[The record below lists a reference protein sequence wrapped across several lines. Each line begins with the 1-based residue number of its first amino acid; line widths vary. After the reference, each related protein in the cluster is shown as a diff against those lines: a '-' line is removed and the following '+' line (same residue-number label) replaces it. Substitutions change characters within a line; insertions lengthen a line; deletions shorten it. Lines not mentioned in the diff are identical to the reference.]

1 MPKKANAFLITGSP
15 RCRAAWLS
23 VLCSTANARCYYNPS
38 YGFTDLSDLERLYE
52 SDHYKFVGAAD
63 SVLALFLPQIL
74 DTIKPRTLIVYR
86 EPEKRTRYTKQ
97 AFEAMEAVKNHPL
110 VLCAPFE
117 ALAHKRVIQKLFWHL
132 LPGEAFDEERYA
144 QLEKMRIT
152 ADPEWA
158 AAEYVKCRPQLE
170 RFIRT
175 AQWQAET
182 A

>member
-1 MPKKANAFLITGSP
+1 MPKKANSFLITGSP
-15 RCRAAWLS
+15 RCRAAWLT
-23 VLCSTANARCYYNPS
+23 VLCTTANSRCYYSPS
-38 YGFTDLSDLERLYE
+38 YYFTDLSDLERLYE

-63 SVLALFLPQIL
+63 SLLTLFLPQIL
-74 DTIKPRTLIVYR
+74 DTIKPRTLVVYR
-86 EPEKRTRYTKQ
+86 EPEKETRLTKQ
-97 AFEAMEAVKNHPL
+97 AYDVMESVKNHPL
-110 VLCAPFE
+110 VLHAPFE

-152 ADPEWA
+152 ADPDWA
-158 AAEYVKCRPQLE
+158 AAEYVKRRPNIE

-175 AQWQAET
+175 AQWQAQE